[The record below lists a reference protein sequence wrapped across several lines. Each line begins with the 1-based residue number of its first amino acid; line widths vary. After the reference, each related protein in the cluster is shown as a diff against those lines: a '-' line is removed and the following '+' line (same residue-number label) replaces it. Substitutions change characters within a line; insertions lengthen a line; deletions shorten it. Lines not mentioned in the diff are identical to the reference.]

1 MKEKHCV
8 NCQFEE
14 ILKTL
19 LSLKGAHVNLENSDL
34 ITAKC
39 TAVRFHLSFRCSKK
53 SGLLMAE
60 EQRPFS
66 LQGWEAEYGV
76 QTRMMYMGN

>member
-14 ILKTL
+14 ILETL
-19 LSLKGAHVNLENSDL
+19 LLRSLKVAHVNLENSDL

-39 TAVRFHLSFRCSKK
+39 TAVKFLSFRFSKK

-60 EQRPFS
+60 EQKPFS
-66 LQGWEAEYGV
+66 LQGWEAE
-76 QTRMMYMGN
+76 